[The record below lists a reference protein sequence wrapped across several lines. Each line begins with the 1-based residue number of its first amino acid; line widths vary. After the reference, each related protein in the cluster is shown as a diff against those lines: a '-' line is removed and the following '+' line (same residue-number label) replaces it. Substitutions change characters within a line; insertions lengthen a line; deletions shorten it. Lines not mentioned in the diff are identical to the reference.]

1 MQESCLLHLS
11 VLCVG
16 CIALSIMIL
25 SFLSLSLP
33 HQQACQMQISSE
45 SDPIQAKLKDDH
57 HTEFRNNLHKD
68 NYAQPLGSVHTKDCN
83 LNLALHRF
91 SSVGAGYQA
100 NCLFSELPNAG
111 EGKLGGGDGQ
121 TTLYIPPFGSSEKT
135 ISWQRDLFSFQSS
148 PNKQNWQNETWET
161 LATKE
166 SSLPRIKV
174 NNSFVGFCFIFQA
187 ILLIKRNCGICRKPK
202 H

>member
-33 HQQACQMQISSE
+33 HQQACQTQISPE
-45 SDPIQAKLKDDH
+45 SDPIQAKLKDYH

-100 NCLFSELPNAG
+100 NCLFSELPNTG
-111 EGKLGGGDGQ
+111 EGKLGVGMDK
-121 TTLYIPPFGSSEKT
+121 PPCTYLFLAAQKKQFRDKETCFLFKAHPTNKTDRMKPEK
-135 ISWQRDLFSFQSS
+135 L
-148 PNKQNWQNETWET
+148 
-161 LATKE
+161 
-166 SSLPRIKV
+166 
-174 NNSFVGFCFIFQA
+174 
-187 ILLIKRNCGICRKPK
+187 
-202 H
+202 